1 MRKNPVLGE
10 EGRKMQ
16 SENPENTGNSPKK
29 GTVSTVSTIMGIT
42 LLGKCM
48 GLWRDRLLALAYG
61 TGMEANA
68 FYTASRIP
76 RVFFD
81 AIFASA
87 IAVCL
92 IPVFSRLETT
102 EGKDKANLF
111 GGNFISVMGVLTAV
125 LTLLGMCFATPM
137 VSLFAGGYDMETQ
150 ALAVTLT
157 QMMFPTVF
165 FTGIAFSFVGILQSR
180 ESFFV
185 PALISCLSNGV
196 IIGYFYFFDG
206 SYGIYGLAIAYLI
219 GWLGQAVVQIP
230 SLKNVGFSYRPNFST
245 KTPEMKQVF
254 LLMAPVMVSTWVQPI
269 NLTINT
275 RYGSY
280 LHEGAGVTM
289 IEIATNLYLILA
301 GVFILSITNVIFPRL
316 SKLTVE
322 GAGASFQETL
332 RETLHITLF
341 FTLPMSVGLG
351 VVAEPLVSL
360 LYGGGEFD
368 AEAVAHT
375 AQALQWISLGM
386 AGYGVQTLVSRAYFA
401 KEQGKT
407 PLIAGGI
414 SILLNGLLCH
424 LWVGQGGISALAL
437 ASSVS
442 ATVYGL
448 ILLFALD
455 GQEKKQGNPLVT
467 GLFLRDVAKMIGASV
482 ILKVGAEGVLA
493 MVAPYGI
500 LLSLGVTA
508 VTGLMLYLLVA
519 LVLGLSEMDIVR
531 NKLKK
536 S

>member
-1 MRKNPVLGE
+1 MSS
-10 EGRKMQ
+10 KM
-16 SENPENTGNSPKK
+16 PENQSNAQNKK
-29 GTVSTVSTIMGIT
+29 TISTVSTIMGIT
-42 LLGKCM
+42 LVGKCM

-92 IPVFSRLETT
+92 IPVFSRMETT
-102 EGKDKANLF
+102 EGKEKANLF
-111 GGNFISVMGVLTAV
+111 GGNFISVMGALTFL
-125 LTLLGMCFATPM
+125 LTFLGMCFATPM

-185 PALISCLSNGV
+185 PAVISCLSNGV
-196 IIGYFYFFDG
+196 IIAYFYFFDG
-206 SYGIYGLAIAYLI
+206 SFGIYGLAVAYLV
-219 GWLGQAVVQIP
+219 GWCGQAVVQIP
-230 SLKNVGFSYRPNFST
+230 SLKQVGFSYRPNFSV

-316 SKLTVE
+316 SKLSVE
-322 GAGASFQETL
+322 GEGTSFQSTL
-332 RETLHITLF
+332 RDSLHIVLF
-341 FTLPMSVGLG
+341 FTFPMSVGLG

-368 AEAVAHT
+368 QVAVSYTAE
-375 AQALQWISLGM
+375 ALQWISLGM

-407 PLIAGGI
+407 PLVAGGI
-414 SILLNGLLCH
+414 SIFINAVLCQ
-424 LWVGQGGISALAL
+424 LWVDAWGVSGLAL

-448 ILLFALD
+448 ILLCALHK
-455 GQEKKQGNPLVT
+455 QEKKQGNPLLT
-467 GLFLRDVAKMIGASV
+467 GLFVVDVGKMMVASV
-482 ILKVGAEGVLA
+482 ILKVGADLVLSA
-493 MVAPYGI
+493 MAPYGVI
-500 LLSLGVTA
+500 LSLAVTA
-508 VTGLMLYLLVA
+508 LVGLLLYLVVA
-519 LVLGLSEMDIVR
+519 LILGLSELDVVR
-531 NKLKK
+531 KIIRKRENEKEK
-536 S
+536 